1 MLQEYLD
8 KMLAITLRIEPHL
21 IGPAPAGTAEL
32 AQARAEQARTITA
45 YQLYVH
51 REIFEP
57 MIRNGSPVQI
67 GRARAMKVECIM
79 LAEDFRAFARL
90 WNVDN
95 ALDQW
100 PVYQS
105 AALALRDR
113 IRAHVDHVKK
123 EGAFWSVAPVQR
135 SATRF

>member
-1 MLQEYLD
+1 MLQDYLD
-8 KMLAITLRIEPHL
+8 KMLAIMLRIEPHL
-21 IGPAPAGTAEL
+21 VGAAPASTAEL
-32 AQARAEQARTITA
+32 AQARAEQARTIIA

-57 MIRNGSPVQI
+57 MIRNGSPAQI
-67 GRARAMKVECIM
+67 ARARAMKVECIM

-113 IRAHVDHVKK
+113 IRAHIDHVKK
-123 EGAFWSVAPVQR
+123 DDAFWSLAPVQR
-135 SATRF
+135 IATHF